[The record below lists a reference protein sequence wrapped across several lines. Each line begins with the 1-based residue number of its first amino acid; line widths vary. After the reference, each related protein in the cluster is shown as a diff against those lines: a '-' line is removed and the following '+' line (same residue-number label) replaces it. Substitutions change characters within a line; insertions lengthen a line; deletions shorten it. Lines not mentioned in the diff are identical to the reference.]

1 MATKTFNIGECAIG
15 GRIKVTTSKTKI
27 SIKVLDWE
35 TKKPIEG
42 HSQSFTVQA
51 GKRHVTNF
59 LEDRTTFYWSSVISD
74 WINAHTNSNQYNASS
89 TNSWW

>member
-15 GRIKVTTSKTKI
+15 GRIKVTTSNTKI

-42 HSQSFTVQA
+42 HSQSFMVQA
-51 GKRHVTNF
+51 GKRHVVNF
-59 LEDRTTFYWSSVISD
+59 LEARTTFYWSSVISD
-74 WINAHTNSNQYNASS
+74 WINANTDTKSYNAR
-89 TNSWW
+89 TADLWW

>member
-27 SIKVLDWE
+27 SISILDWE
-35 TKKPIEG
+35 TMKPIEG
-42 HSQSFTVQA
+42 HSKSFSVQA
-51 GKRHVTNF
+51 GKRHVLNF

-74 WINAHTNSNQYNASS
+74 WINANTDSKSYNSYNEL
-89 TNSWW
+89 WW